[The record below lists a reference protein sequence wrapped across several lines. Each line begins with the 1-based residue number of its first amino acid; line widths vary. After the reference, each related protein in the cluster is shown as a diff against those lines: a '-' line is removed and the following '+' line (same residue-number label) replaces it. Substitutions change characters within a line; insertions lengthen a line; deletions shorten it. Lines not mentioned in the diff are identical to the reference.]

1 MNDSVSKTNSW
12 KYKIEDL
19 NEVKIIIIFNEKDL
33 LLSKF
38 INELLSRT
46 RHPY

>member
-1 MNDSVSKTNSW
+1 MNDSVLKTNSW

-19 NEVKIIIIFNEKDL
+19 NEVKIIIVFNEKDL
-33 LLSKF
+33 LLNKS